1 MSQNHLSM
9 DLETINA
16 ATEGYFAG
24 LKIVSEY
31 LTKCQ
36 EDLINPVLSTSESE
50 LRDSAIKTL
59 YVRAVLWVQALER
72 LNHYSH
78 VQSSLSATRS
88 LLELVVDLILLHC
101 DKTNLT
107 AEKMNAFAELDKW
120 RGCRNVVEFFTQ
132 KGLPIPD
139 KYQIRE
145 LTYHTQ
151 DARMDSLKKQ
161 YWNNKN
167 VRRWSGR
174 NGILEDIKEAD
185 RLYGQSITDEIGISL
200 EELYLAQYKFLSWS
214 VHSNTGQFW
223 DAIPQAYYLACGTAF
238 DLSATLG
245 MLCVKIVLNDF
256 GLSAHLPELGEKW
269 DQIKERRAV
278 NVLSRIQSINA
289 NE

>member
-1 MSQNHLSM
+1 MRKTQVSM
-9 DLETINA
+9 DMETINA
-16 ATEGYFAG
+16 GTEGFYTG

-36 EDLINPVLSTSESE
+36 EDLINPVLSTPESE
-50 LRDSAIKTL
+50 LRDRAIKTL
-59 YVRAVLWVQALER
+59 YVRVVLLMQALER
-72 LNHYSH
+72 LNHFSF
-78 VQSSLSATRS
+78 VQSSLSTTRS

-120 RGCRNVVEFFTQ
+120 HGSGKIVVFFTE
-132 KGLPIPD
+132 KGLPVPD

-151 DARMDSLKKQ
+151 SARIDNLKKQ
-161 YWNNKN
+161 YWNDKN

-174 NGILEDIKEAD
+174 KGILDDIKEAD
-185 RLYGQSITDEIGISL
+185 RLYGQSIIDEIDMSL
-200 EELYLAQYKFLSWS
+200 EELYLAEYKFLSWS
-214 VHSNTGQFW
+214 VHSNTDQFW

-256 GLSAHLPELGEKW
+256 GLSAHIPGLKEKW
-269 DQIKERRAV
+269 DQIKEKRAI
-278 NVLSRIQSINA
+278 NVLSRINSIDA